1 MSEKYLNFLFTFPEI
16 IRFSFVNFYKFF
28 VFLQVMVFS
37 SKKTKRRGG
46 ILTIVDVVL
55 SPNEKLPEGG
65 TWLVVDIL
73 RATSNIVNFF
83 DLGGKEIA
91 LASTIEK
98 ARQIKKD
105 SLRDWFLAGE
115 RNMLPPDDFDMG
127 NSPLEYDKKLIENHP
142 GMILAT
148 TNGTSA
154 LIAASTKGEPVL
166 AACSRNSSAAA
177 KRSLQGKGPV
187 VILCSGRNGRA
198 ALDDILCSG
207 LLVERILQLSAKP
220 VEVRDGARIAL
231 ELWNNCGNDL
241 YEGIKKSDHARLLE
255 DAGMVDDIL
264 FCCEIDKTEKV
275 PRLVSKG
282 DLSSLRIDSE

>member
-1 MSEKYLNFLFTFPEI
+1 LK
-16 IRFSFVNFYKFF
+16 
-28 VFLQVMVFS
+28 
-37 SKKTKRRGG
+37 
-46 ILTIVDVVL
+46 IVDVVL
-55 SPNEKLPEGG
+55 SPSEMLPEGG

-83 DLGGKEIA
+83 DLGGKEIV

-98 ARQIKKD
+98 ARQVSKGPC
-105 SLRDWFLAGE
+105 RDWLLAGE
-115 RNMLPPDDFDMG
+115 RNMLPPHDFDMG
-127 NSPLEYDKKLIENHP
+127 NSPLEYDKKLIENYP

-154 LIAASTKGEPVL
+154 LIAASTKGETVL

-198 ALDDILCSG
+198 ALDDILCAG
-207 LLVERILQLSAKP
+207 LLVERILKLSAKP
-220 VEVRDGARIAL
+220 VKIRDGARIAL
-231 ELWNNCGNDL
+231 ELWKNCGGNL

-255 DAGMVDDIL
+255 DAGMVEDIL
-264 FCCEIDKTEKV
+264 FCCEIDKTKKV

-282 DLSSLRIDSE
+282 DLSVLRVDSN